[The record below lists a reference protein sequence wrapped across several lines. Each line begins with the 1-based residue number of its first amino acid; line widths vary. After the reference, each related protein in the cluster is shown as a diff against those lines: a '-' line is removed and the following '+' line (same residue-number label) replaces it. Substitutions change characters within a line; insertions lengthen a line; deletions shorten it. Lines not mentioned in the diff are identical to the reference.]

1 MKGFNITVLKNQNE
15 CFVENLDNV
24 DGLRSKLLLLHETQI
39 LQLASQLS
47 NVLGINDLL
56 KLRDHVELKIREIYD
71 ESKRD
76 TNKAE

>member
-1 MKGFNITVLKNQNE
+1 MNGFNITVLKNQNE

-24 DGLRSKLLLLHETQI
+24 DGLKSKLLLLHETQI

-56 KLRDHVELKIREIYD
+56 KLRDHVELKIREIY
-71 ESKRD
+71 EETK
-76 TNKAE
+76 